1 MNDYFNTFQTIEQS
15 VEQLLT
21 GEQNSPEIE
30 QSAISLRESVQPCIE
45 ELKQSSIRL
54 EQLVQVGFEDL
65 YRAED
70 IWNSKLRIA
79 EAAKDEIWEQIGEI
93 SGSSFRTRNLA
104 TQYRE
109 EAVKK
114 ARQSWDKQVEY
125 LRNKWFI
132 DAENG
137 KNKDLV
143 TWKIDDFIQDLH
155 IRLYLQSQ
163 DLNVILKKILR
174 NLHQELKVISLSR
187 LENCINLLDQNAQ
200 SRVNSPFN
208 QIFSEFEEKF
218 SQSTEFVTVSNRKL
232 NDAISSNVES
242 LMNQVFLIPSL
253 NQKLADA
260 VNSSV
265 ENLMTQVSHIPGF
278 KRSNKQGIF
287 SISWHWFT
295 PVEIQII
302 ATIDNIITEA
312 FDARVG
318 LVTQALEQVIAFYN
332 YFLERQD
339 RYQQET
345 PEQREAE
352 KAWIDQ
358 QRRELDRVQK
368 GLEAILNTD

>member
-30 QSAISLRESVQPCIE
+30 QAATSLRKSVQPCIE
-45 ELKQSSIRL
+45 ELKQSSARL
-54 EQLVQVGFEDL
+54 KQLVQVSFEDL
-65 YRAED
+65 YQAED
-70 IWNSKLRIA
+70 VWNSKPRIA
-79 EAAKDEIWEQIGEI
+79 EAAKHEIWEQLGEI
-93 SGSSFRTRNLA
+93 SGCSFRIRNLA

-109 EAVKK
+109 DAVKQ
-114 ARQSWDKQVEY
+114 ARQSWYKQVEY
-125 LRNKWFI
+125 LRKKWFA

-137 KNKDLV
+137 ENKDLV
-143 TWKIDDFIQDLH
+143 TWKIDNFIQDLD

-163 DLNVILKKILR
+163 DLNIILNKIVKTLDK
-174 NLHQELKVISLSR
+174 ELKIISLNK
-187 LENCINLLDQNAQ
+187 LDDCINLLDQNAK
-200 SRVNSPFN
+200 SRFNSPFN
-208 QIFSEFEEKF
+208 QIFSEFQATF
-218 SQSTEFVTVSNRKL
+218 SESTDFVTVSNRKL
-232 NDAISSNVES
+232 NDAVSPNVES

-260 VNSSV
+260 VNSTV
-265 ENLMTQVSHIPGF
+265 ESLMAQVSHIPGF

-358 QRRELDRVQK
+358 QRRELDRVQQ
-368 GLEAILNTD
+368 GIEAILNTN